1 VFQSG
6 RPRPASGS
14 PARRRRDAVD
24 QGDAELKAAVA
35 IIDSGGANIASLAA
49 ALDRLGAK
57 SVRTADAATIRS
69 ASHVILP
76 GVGAAADGMHRL
88 QRAGLT
94 EIIPGLTQP
103 VLGICLGMHLLAE
116 RSEEDSAECL
126 GVLPVSAHK
135 LPAAAGLPVPNMG
148 WCRVSKVAEHPL
160 FSGIESDSY
169 FYFVHS
175 YALPVARFTV
185 ATAMHAVPMTAAT
198 SHKNFVATQFHPERS
213 AAAGAQLLANFLA
226 MR

>member
-1 VFQSG
+1 MFQVG
-6 RPRPASGS
+6 RPRSASGAA
-14 PARRRRDAVD
+14 ARRRRDAVY
-24 QGDAELKAAVA
+24 QRDAELKAEVA

-49 ALDRLGAK
+49 ALDRLGVN
-57 SVRTADAATIRS
+57 SIRTADAATIRS

-76 GVGAAADGMHRL
+76 GVGAAADGMQKL
-88 QRAGLT
+88 QQAGLT
-94 EIIPGLTQP
+94 EVIPELTQP

-116 RSEEDSAECL
+116 RSEEDAAECL
-126 GVLPVSAHK
+126 GVLPAGARK
-135 LPAAAGLPVPNMG
+135 LHGAPGLPVPNMG

-160 FSGIESDSY
+160 FSGMESDAY

-175 YALPVARFTV
+175 FALPVNRFTV
-185 ATAMHAVPMTAAT
+185 ATSMHATPMTAVS
-198 SHKNFVATQFHPERS
+198 SHRNFVATQFHPERS

>member
-1 VFQSG
+1 M
-6 RPRPASGS
+6 
-14 PARRRRDAVD
+14 
-24 QGDAELKAAVA
+24 A
-35 IIDSGGANIASLAA
+35 IIDGGGANIASLAA
-49 ALDRLGAK
+49 ALDRLGAN
-57 SVRTADAATIRS
+57 SVRTADAAVIRS

-76 GVGAAADGMHRL
+76 GVGAAADGMHKL

-126 GVLPVSAHK
+126 GVLPATAHK
-135 LPAAAGLPVPNMG
+135 LHGAPGLPVPNMG
-148 WCRVSKVAEHPL
+148 WCRVAKVAKHPL

-175 YALPVARFTV
+175 YALPVARFTL
-185 ATAMHAVPMTAAT
+185 ATSMHAVPMTAAC
-198 SHKNFVATQFHPERS
+198 SHRNFVATQFHPERS